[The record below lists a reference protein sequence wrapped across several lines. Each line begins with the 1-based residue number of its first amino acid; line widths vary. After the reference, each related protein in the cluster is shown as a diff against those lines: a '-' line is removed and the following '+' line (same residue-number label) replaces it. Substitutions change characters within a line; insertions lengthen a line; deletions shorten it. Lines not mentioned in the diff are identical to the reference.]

1 MKTWQFYSRKAGLPL
16 DCEGGRG
23 PVMSDDIKMTD
34 KKNIPNRVFALFG
47 LVLPA
52 IMVGLDQWSKWATT
66 KFFNQ
71 PFDYCESRFG
81 TVPFSETDLNLSRI
95 MDIHLTCNPGI
106 SWGLLQGDS
115 PLKRWALTIFAFLMV
130 IVMLY
135 ILRRTQDKLGRWALA
150 FVIGGAV
157 GNAIDRLFF
166 GAVTDMIDFGDVG
179 FGFVFNVADSFI
191 TVGVIG
197 LFISSWLVERR
208 AKQAAT

>member
-1 MKTWQFYSRKAGLPL
+1 
-16 DCEGGRG
+16 
-23 PVMSDDIKMTD
+23 MSDDVKMTD
-34 KKNIPNRVFALFG
+34 KPPIPNRVFLLFG
-47 LVLPA
+47 LIFPA
-52 IMVGLDQWSKWATT
+52 IMVALDQWSKWATT

-71 PFDYCESRFG
+71 PFSYCEGDYES
-81 TVPFSETDLNLSRI
+81 VPYATTDLELSPL

-130 IVMLY
+130 AVMLY
-135 ILRRTQDKLGRWALA
+135 ILRRTQDKLGQWALA

-166 GAVTDMIDFGDVG
+166 GAVTDMIDFADIG
-179 FGFVFNVADSFI
+179 FGFIFNIADSFI

-208 AKQAAT
+208 AKQDAT